1 MKNFFIILSMKILN
15 LILKICHKNGGNFL
29 GKIAYDWNPEIF
41 KYFKVNCPVIAVSAT
56 NGKTMTNN
64 CIGYTLKTAEN
75 KVVSNVEGNNMETGI
90 LSTILKNCT
99 LTGKIKADYL
109 VFEVDESYIPVVFKD
124 FRLDTLVILNF
135 FRDQLDRN
143 GEVESLILR
152 INEFLKTYTG
162 NLILNN
168 DDPNVARLGQANPNN
183 ENVYYYSVEK
193 YQFATEQI
201 KEAGEGKFCP
211 FCKTRLEYEYYQYS
225 HVGKF
230 KCPNC
235 NFGDNKIYKL
245 ATNVDLKNRCFD
257 IDGDTYKINGN
268 SIYLIYNYTA
278 VYSVCSL
285 YGISNDVVKKAFST
299 FALNNGRL
307 EEIKINGVPTIINL
321 AKNPTGSNVSLRIL
335 NEDDSEK
342 ELLFVLNDNIADGFD
357 VSWIW
362 DINFNNLNNVS
373 RIITSGTRAY
383 DIAIRIK
390 TSGFPAEKIEPYLN
404 LEDAVK
410 AFYKTD
416 VKKYVIANYTSLQP
430 TRHELKKFDEINK
443 NNNATDVGTS
453 DISKKEEIK
462 ANVKNSE
469 IDTKEALQ
477 SIDNTDNSE
486 NQDNKEKSI
495 KILYLYPDML
505 ELYGDYG
512 NIQVLKYRIESR
524 GYKAIIDRYSIGNAA
539 PNFND
544 YDIVFAGGGADNEQS
559 ILAEDLVKYK
569 DNIKDAVNNGV
580 FFLLICGAYQLF
592 GKYYKGVEGN
602 IIPGLEVFDYYT
614 VANPDRKKRCIGN
627 IVIDATLD
635 ANINIKKSANS
646 NEYSSDNIDTLNL
659 KTKVIGFE
667 NHGGQTFDIS
677 NSFGNVLFGNGN
689 KFGDSEEGFFENN
702 VIATYLHG
710 PLLSKNPELCDY
722 IIKYCLNRKYNE
734 NIKLT
739 PLNDEFENLCR
750 EQLLNRFLEKN

>member
-15 LILKICHKNGGNFL
+15 IILKIFHKNGGNFL
-29 GKIAYDWNPEIF
+29 GKIAFDWNPEIF

-64 CIGYTLKTAEN
+64 CIGYTLKQAGY

-99 LTGKIKADYL
+99 LTGKIKADFL

-152 INEFLKTYTG
+152 INEFLKTYNG
-162 NLILNN
+162 NLVLNN
-168 DDPNVARLGQANPNN
+168 DDPNVARLGHANPSNK
-183 ENVYYYSVEK
+183 NVYYFSVDKYS
-193 YQFATEQI
+193 FATENI

-235 NFGDNKIYKL
+235 YFGDNEIYKL
-245 ATNVDLKNRCFD
+245 ATNVNLKDRCFN
-257 IDGDTYKINGN
+257 IDDETYQIRGN

-278 VYSVCSL
+278 VISVCSL
-285 YGISNDVVKKAFST
+285 YNISNEITKKALSI

-307 EEIKINGVPTIINL
+307 EELEINGVPTIINL

-335 NEDDSEK
+335 NEDDEEK

-390 TSGFPAEKIEPYLN
+390 TSGFPVEKIEPYLT
-404 LEDAVK
+404 LSEAVQSL
-410 AFYKTD
+410 YKTN

-430 TRHELKKFDEINK
+430 TRRELKQFNSKQLENIQFNEKNTVHEKQLELKQIEATEIITANTSETILQKDETN
-443 NNNATDVGTS
+443 S
-453 DISKKEEIK
+453 DDSKC
-462 ANVKNSE
+462 
-469 IDTKEALQ
+469 L
-477 SIDNTDNSE
+477 
-486 NQDNKEKSI
+486 

-524 GYKAIIDRYSIGNAA
+524 GYTAIIDRYSIGDEA
-539 PNFND
+539 PDFNN

-559 ILAEDLVKYK
+559 ILADDLVKYK
-569 DNIKDAVNNGV
+569 DNIKDAVQNGV

-614 VANPDRKKRCIGN
+614 EANPDRKKRCIGN
-627 IVIDATLD
+627 IVIEADL
-635 ANINIKKSANS
+635 
-646 NEYSSDNIDTLNL
+646 NEF
-659 KTKVIGFE
+659 KTKIIGFE

-677 NSFGNVLFGNGN
+677 NSFGKVLFGNGN
-689 KFGDSEEGFFENN
+689 KFGDSEEGYFQEN

-722 IIKYCLNRKYNE
+722 IVKYCLDIKYNQ
-734 NIKLT
+734 NISLE

-750 EQLLNRFLEKN
+750 EQLLNRFLKEE

>member
-15 LILKICHKNGGNFL
+15 MILKICHKNGGNFL

-64 CIGYTLKTAEN
+64 CIGYTLKTAG
-75 KVVSNVEGNNMETGI
+75 KKIVSNVEGNNMETGI
-90 LSTILKNCT
+90 ISTILKNCT

-152 INEFLKTYTG
+152 INEFLKTYNG

-168 DDPNVARLGQANPNN
+168 DDPNVARLGQANSSNKN
-183 ENVYYYSVEK
+183 IYYFSVDK

-211 FCKTRLEYEYYQYS
+211 FCKTKLEYEYYQYS

-235 NFGDNKIYKL
+235 NFGDNEIYKL

-257 IDGDTYKINGN
+257 IEGNTYKINGN

-285 YGISNDVVKKAFST
+285 YSISNDVVKKAFST

-307 EEIKINGVPTIINL
+307 EEIKINNVQTIINL

-430 TRHELKKFDEINK
+430 TRHELKKFDEMSK
-443 NNNATDVGTS
+443 NNNVTDTNTN
-453 DISKKEEIK
+453 DISK
-462 ANVKNSE
+462 VKNPE
-469 IDTKEALQ
+469 VDTKEISQNIEDSQ
-477 SIDNTDNSE
+477 SQGNE
-486 NQDNKEKSI
+486 EKSI

-524 GYKAIIDRYSIGNAA
+524 GCQAVIDRYSIGDDA

-569 DNIKDAVNNGV
+569 ENIQEAVQNGV

-627 IVIDATLD
+627 IVIDA
-635 ANINIKKSANS
+635 N
-646 NEYSSDNIDTLNL
+646 LNDL

-667 NHGGQTFDIS
+667 NHGGQTFNIS
-677 NSFGNVLFGNGN
+677 NSFGKVLFGNGN
-689 KFGDSEEGFFENN
+689 KFGDSEEGFFKNN

-722 IIKYCLNRKYNE
+722 IIKYCLDRKYNE
-734 NIKLT
+734 NVSLK
-739 PLNDEFENLCR
+739 PLNDKFESLCR
-750 EQLLNRFLEKN
+750 NQLLDRFLKED

>member
-1 MKNFFIILSMKILN
+1 MKNFFIILAMKILN

-29 GKIAYDWNPEIF
+29 GKIAFDWNPEIF
-41 KYFKVNCPVIAVSAT
+41 KYFKVKCPVIAVSAT

-64 CIGYTLKTAEN
+64 CIGYTLKTAGY

-152 INEFLKTYTG
+152 INEFLKTYNG
-162 NLILNN
+162 NLVLNN
-168 DDPNVARLGQANPNN
+168 DDPNVARLGQANPSNQ
-183 ENVYYYSVEK
+183 NVYYFSVDK
-193 YQFATEQI
+193 YQFATEEI

-235 NFGDNKIYKL
+235 NFGDNEIYKL

-257 IDGDTYKINGN
+257 IDGNTYKINGN

-285 YGISNDVVKKAFST
+285 YNISNDVVKKSFST

-342 ELLFVLNDNIADGFD
+342 DLLFVLNDNIADGFD

-373 RIITSGTRAY
+373 RIVTSGTRAY

-390 TSGFPAEKIEPYLN
+390 TSGFPVEKIEPYLN
-404 LEDAVK
+404 LEDSIK
-410 AFYKTD
+410 ALYKTN

-430 TRHELKKFDEINK
+430 TRHELKKFDEICQNNLENVCNDNISSDLNVSEMSQQK
-443 NNNATDVGTS
+443 NDKT
-453 DISKKEEIK
+453 
-462 ANVKNSE
+462 NS
-469 IDTKEALQ
+469 
-477 SIDNTDNSE
+477 DNS
-486 NQDNKEKSI
+486 DCL

-524 GYKAIIDRYSIGNAA
+524 GYKAIIDRYSIGDAA

-559 ILAEDLVKYK
+559 ILANDLIKYK
-569 DNIKDAVNNGV
+569 DNIKEAVNNGV

-627 IVIDATLD
+627 IVIDANL
-635 ANINIKKSANS
+635 SSS
-646 NEYSSDNIDTLNL
+646 NDII

-677 NSFGNVLFGNGN
+677 ASFGNVLFGNGN
-689 KFGDSEEGFFENN
+689 KFGDSEEGFFQNN

-722 IIKYCLNRKYNE
+722 IIKYCLDRRYNE
-734 NIKLT
+734 NVILE
-739 PLNDEFENLCR
+739 PLNDGFENLCR
-750 EQLLNRFLEKN
+750 EQLLKRFLEK